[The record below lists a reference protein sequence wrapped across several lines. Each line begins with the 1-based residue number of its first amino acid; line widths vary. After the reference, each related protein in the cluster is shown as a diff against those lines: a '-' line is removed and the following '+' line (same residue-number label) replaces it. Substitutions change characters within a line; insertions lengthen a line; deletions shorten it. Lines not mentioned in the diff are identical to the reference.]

1 MVNTPARV
9 RAVANM
15 LTVQPRLLQT
25 ALGAVLTLD
34 ESSYIRIIKGLCNTG
49 QCEHVLKVHSHP
61 SPAAALHAT
70 RSVCR
75 CSMRPLRASPCSAR
89 PYAAASTRKRSTWYM
104 TRPCGLRLCGDAL
117 RRLSRAYCLRASKGS
132 ENVVA
137 GGASTC
143 QAIGARPCQAYNRH
157 VRPMSALKNTVTSP
171 QDCAGTAPRLL

>member
-9 RAVANM
+9 RAVGNM
-15 LTVQPRLLQT
+15 LTVQRLLQT

-34 ESSYIRIIKGLCNTG
+34 ESAYIRIIKGLCNTG

-61 SPAAALHAT
+61 VPRSSASRYTLCMQVLDEAPPSEPVFRAAIRGCVDKEEVDVVHDQAARDCDCVGMPCADSLEY
-70 RSVCR
+70 CR
-75 CSMRPLRASPCSAR
+75 
-89 PYAAASTRKRSTWYM
+89 
-104 TRPCGLRLCGDAL
+104 
-117 RRLSRAYCLRASKGS
+117 RASKGS
-132 ENVVA
+132 EKDVA
-137 GGASTC
+137 GGAGTC